1 MVWSPFSLHTCPLS
15 AISTPVCCHT
25 FSPAYKSCGQTASPS
40 CTHTLCLCRLFFRR
54 PIVVCLPAGLWELL
68 LFVPS
73 QDYLPVSASTKP
85 TPQPACIVFY
95 WEGGL
100 GIFFISYIG
109 NALGINL
116 LANINKWLQRFV
128 SYTYKKPLSLD
139 RHMLFL
145 IMATSLLVLGPW
157 YCAWQVT
164 GMTLECNRAII
175 NVIHPCCYVTS
186 KCL

>member
-1 MVWSPFSLHTCPLS
+1 MCCFLCLLFCICVGVMVWSPFSLHTCPLS

-73 QDYLPVSASTKP
+73 QDYLPASASTKP

-116 LANINKWLQRFV
+116 LANINK
-128 SYTYKKPLSLD
+128 TNDYKDLC
-139 RHMLFL
+139 H
-145 IMATSLLVLGPW
+145 
-157 YCAWQVT
+157 
-164 GMTLECNRAII
+164 
-175 NVIHPCCYVTS
+175 IHIRNHY
-186 KCL
+186 L